1 MAGRYR
7 VRYRAGSSGR
17 TRGLARAG
25 LGCAVMAG
33 CDCATRGVRV
43 LEAGKGLAQRVQ
55 AYGAQAECLGVEVLE
70 AEGGSGPRLGIFPGL
85 EPDPL
90 AELVG
95 RGLPGP
101 AEEAVELKAQPIL
114 FPAGVG
120 PQELPCDL

>member
-1 MAGRYR
+1 MAGRYCEVQSWQFR
-7 VRYRAGSSGR
+7 TGPGGWPELGSAAPSWLVATVRPAVSG
-17 TRGLARAG
+17 
-25 LGCAVMAG
+25 
-33 CDCATRGVRV
+33 V

-55 AYGAQAECLGVEVLE
+55 AHAAQAERLGVEVLE

-101 AEEAVELKAQPIL
+101 AEEAVQLKAQPLL
-114 FPAGVG
+114 FPAG
-120 PQELPCDL
+120 